1 MAPLCKE
8 NGQPQRLME
17 GLSDLHSKPEGAQ
30 SHALRSPDNLSGT
43 PCRLP
48 LQGGCKMSREIAP
61 ANHKTVAP
69 RSKIR
74 YTIKKENAL

>member
-1 MAPLCKE
+1 MHYPKAVFFLNLFNWLPCVRGSAP
-8 NGQPQRLME
+8 
-17 GLSDLHSKPEGAQ
+17 
-30 SHALRSPDNLSGT
+30 SHALRSPHNLSGT

>member
-1 MAPLCKE
+1 MAS
-8 NGQPQRLME
+8 
-17 GLSDLHSKPEGAQ
+17 LSKGSWTDYNPKCNSKPEGAQ
-30 SHALRSPDNLSGT
+30 SHALHSPYNLSGA
-43 PCRLP
+43 PRRLP

>member
-1 MAPLCKE
+1 
-8 NGQPQRLME
+8 
-17 GLSDLHSKPEGAQ
+17 
-30 SHALRSPDNLSGT
+30 
-43 PCRLP
+43 
-48 LQGGCKMSREIAP
+48 MSREIAP